1 MHRNTNLQKA
11 HRFRFLRAVFWLG
24 LTAFGGPQMHLPYFK
39 RTLVDRLGFITHD
52 ELIEINSFC
61 SALPGPSTTQ
71 TITSI
76 GLKLGGTRLALQA
89 LILWALPG
97 ALIITAL
104 AVSPKFIGSNELQFM
119 GSAVLG
125 FMAYGTYSMYQWIQ
139 ASKLHY
145 AIFWI
150 TGIVGFA
157 IQTPWIYPFSM
168 LVAGFL
174 GAQLGTAP
182 VQTFKAAHVTIKWRN
197 LAWFVGIFFIVGIA
211 GFIFSKFEKESKWVE
226 PIVLFENT
234 YRNSS
239 LSLGGG
245 HVLAAMTVEQY
256 VNHTKRLSMNELN
269 AGIGI
274 VQAIPGPNF
283 NLAAYVNAVSMKN
296 SGFSTFYQLLG
307 ALIGL
312 IAVFLPGTL
321 FVFFAFPIWENI
333 KSIEFLQRSLPALF
347 AVSVGFI
354 LTASLSIGDSV
365 SSQWILCNPE
375 HKLIHLGVLLFTVL
389 ALASKKIPSPFIV
402 AAALLVGWVFP

>member
-1 MHRNTNLQKA
+1 M
-11 HRFRFLRAVFWLG
+11 
-24 LTAFGGPQMHLPYFK
+24 
-39 RTLVDRLGFITHD
+39 
-52 ELIEINSFC
+52 
-61 SALPGPSTTQ
+61 
-71 TITSI
+71 
-76 GLKLGGTRLALQA
+76 
-89 LILWALPG
+89 
-97 ALIITAL
+97 
-104 AVSPKFIGSNELQFM
+104 
-119 GSAVLG
+119 
-125 FMAYGTYSMYQWIQ
+125 
-139 ASKLHY
+139 
-145 AIFWI
+145 
-150 TGIVGFA
+150 
-157 IQTPWIYPFSM
+157 
-168 LVAGFL
+168 
-174 GAQLGTAP
+174 
-182 VQTFKAAHVTIKWRN
+182 
-197 LAWFVGIFFIVGIA
+197 
-211 GFIFSKFEKESKWVE
+211 
-226 PIVLFENT
+226 LFENT

-245 HVLAAMTVEQY
+245 QVLAAMTVEQY

-333 KSIEFLQRSLPALF
+333 KTIGFLQRSLPALF
-347 AVSVGFI
+347 ALSVGFI

-365 SSQWILCNPE
+365 SSQWILSNPE